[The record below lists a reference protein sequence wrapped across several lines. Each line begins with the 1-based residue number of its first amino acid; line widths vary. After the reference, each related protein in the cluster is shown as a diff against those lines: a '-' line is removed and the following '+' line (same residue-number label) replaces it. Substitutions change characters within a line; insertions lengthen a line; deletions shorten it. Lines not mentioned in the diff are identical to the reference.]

1 MSMNV
6 PVMRRTTVTPMP
18 SAPTLKDHMSAD
30 VFEVMKA
37 MAETA
42 QVLICFGVKQHSS
55 LYLLCLLSS
64 LCVFVN
70 LVSKETERFAQDCD
84 VGH

>member
-18 SAPTLKDHMSAD
+18 CAPTLKDHLSAD

-37 MAETA
+37 MAETV
-42 QVLICFGVKQHSS
+42 QVLIFFGVKLHSS
-55 LYLLCLLSS
+55 LSLLYLLSS
-64 LCVFVN
+64 LRRCVCNPGFLRDGEN
-70 LVSKETERFAQDCD
+70 CTGL
-84 VGH
+84 

>member
-18 SAPTLKDHMSAD
+18 CAPTLKDHLSAD

-37 MAETA
+37 MAETV
-42 QVLICFGVKQHSS
+42 QVLIFFGVKLHI
-55 LYLLCLLSS
+55 
-64 LCVFVN
+64 
-70 LVSKETERFAQDCD
+70 T
-84 VGH
+84 VGPNDLKMCHLGQVCTL